1 VLEGSRCKRNCGGIG
16 LWAENRSFLSGSNPN
31 QRLRLDRFYLLTN
44 QRNFGFLAE
53 MILKQSFMQKFM
65 RELSKADIA
74 CGRAGK
80 KFSHSIV

>member
-1 VLEGSRCKRNCGGIG
+1 
-16 LWAENRSFLSGSNPN
+16 
-31 QRLRLDRFYLLTN
+31 LDRFYLLTN

-80 KFSHSIV
+80 KFSHPIV